1 MSLVFKDFH
10 KLAKIYIA
18 HFLATKF
25 LHRFHVQVFKN
36 LVLVFFFKSK
46 PPFFCVLLA
55 IIRFFNQKPT
65 TSSHKR

>member
-18 HFLATKF
+18 HFLAPKF

-36 LVLVFFFKSK
+36 LVLVFFSNQNPQSLLSK
-46 PPFFCVLLA
+46 IA
-55 IIRFFNQKPT
+55 
-65 TSSHKR
+65 